1 MRLLRY
7 ALSICALMPLMASA
21 GHGAPLAVPA
31 PFAAP
36 ATLDQTA
43 TSAAI
48 KAGVSAC
55 HWQASFERRGYVEA
69 LLQDKSLLIRVGLL
83 YDPKQIRMVYLES
96 KGFHY
101 QIDENGTVIVHK
113 KLNYWLLAHQPER
126 RSGTDI
132 NQTRRRRYRR
142 PQVAWRRA
150 KTRRCSTAAASSL
163 RPLSS

>member
-113 KLNYWLLAHQPER
+113 KLNYWLARLDSCLRTSLNVVVVP
-126 RSGTDI
+126 T
-132 NQTRRRRYRR
+132 
-142 PQVAWRRA
+142 
-150 KTRRCSTAAASSL
+150 STKPDDAVTED
-163 RPLSS
+163 PK